1 MQKLDELAKQKV
13 AEITETINEEVKVQ
27 SQIRGKKIKK
37 SVLQNFF
44 KNASQFKTLGDVKQA
59 LTKLYKTQNVKITPE
74 KLSSI
79 INAYAKRVKMSIDRK
94 NNVQESVEEFD
105 APTLDIYLNE
115 ESLSNEEKKKKEKY
129 VKAMKKNYKQF
140 VKKYGDNALSV
151 IHAVATNQAKK
162 D

>member
-27 SQIRGKKIKK
+27 SQIRSRKIKK

-44 KNASQFKTLGDVKQA
+44 KNAYQFKTLGDVKQA

-79 INAYAKRVKMSIDRK
+79 INTYAKRVKMSIDRK

-140 VKKYGDNALSV
+140 
-151 IHAVATNQAKK
+151 AKLIMNF
-162 D
+162 